1 MSGFV
6 AHRDPAVKL
15 GTALLL
21 SLILVLV
28 IDPVTPLL
36 FLGAAWVAAVG
47 LGGVAAG
54 AFLRTLVPLAIVAL
68 GFVWT
73 NAVFAVPAP
82 DDTVWRIGPLVASAS
97 GLRFGVGIGLR
108 GLAIG
113 AVSLAAIR
121 TSDPTRLVVSL
132 IRNAR
137 LSYRVGY
144 AMLAA
149 YRFFPIVGEEYAR
162 IRLAQRVRGV
172 RPRSLRGRAAA
183 AVRGIVPLFAD
194 ATRRATR
201 IAVAMDARGFASA
214 RERTYWR
221 VTPVTWADW
230 AFALGC
236 LLVAAAILA
245 VGAAG
250 GWLRLWNG
258 RFSA

>member
-1 MSGFV
+1 MSGVV
-6 AHRDPAVKL
+6 ARRDPAVKL
-15 GTALLL
+15 GVALLL
-21 SLILVLV
+21 SLVLVLV

-36 FLGAAWVAAVG
+36 FIAAAWIAAVA
-47 LGGVAAG
+47 LGGVSAS
-54 AFLRTLVPLAIVAL
+54 AFARTLLPLVVVAL

-82 DDTVWRIGPLVASAS
+82 DDTVWRLGPFAASGS

-113 AVSLAAIR
+113 AISLAAVR

-144 AMLAA
+144 AVLAA

-172 RPRSLRGRAAA
+172 RPRSLRARVSAAIG
-183 AVRGIVPLFAD
+183 GIVPLFAD

-214 RERTYWR
+214 GARTYWR
-221 VTPVTWADW
+221 ETPVTGADRV
-230 AFALGC
+230 FVLVC
-236 LLVAAAILA
+236 LLVSVAILA
-245 VGAAG
+245 AGLAG

>member
-1 MSGFV
+1 MRSLV
-6 AHRDPAVKL
+6 ARRDPTIKL
-15 GTALLL
+15 ATALLL

-28 IDPVTPLL
+28 IDPVTPLF
-36 FLGAAWVAAVG
+36 FLALAFVAAVG

-54 AFLRTLVPLAIVAL
+54 SFVRTLAPLAVVAL

-73 NAVFAVPAP
+73 NALFAVPSP
-82 DDTVWRIGPLVASAS
+82 DDVVWRLGPAAATAS
-97 GLRFGVGIGLR
+97 GLRFGIGIGLR

-132 IRNAR
+132 IGNAR
-137 LSYRVGY
+137 VPYRVGY

-149 YRFFPIVGEEYAR
+149 YRFFPIIGDEYGR

-172 RPRSLRGRAAA
+172 APRSLDGRAAA
-183 AVRGIVPLFAD
+183 AIRGIVPLFAD

-201 IAVAMDARGFASA
+201 IGIAMDARGFASV
-214 RERTYWR
+214 RERSYWR
-221 VTPVTWADW
+221 TTPITPTDW
-230 AFALGC
+230 AFAAVSV
-236 LLVAAAILA
+236 LVAAAIL
-245 VGAAG
+245 VGGVAG